1 MDLENVEIRE
11 VSPDPNG
18 SSDDEQGTVV
28 LKRGHKT
35 ITVIIQNWKTFDLS
49 VCTFR
54 FSQSLSMVEDTEND
68 VFNDEEV
75 EGVPAVDEW
84 HYISDRMEV
93 R

>member
-1 MDLENVEIRE
+1 
-11 VSPDPNG
+11 
-18 SSDDEQGTVV
+18 
-28 LKRGHKT
+28 
-35 ITVIIQNWKTFDLS
+35 
-49 VCTFR
+49 
-54 FSQSLSMVEDTEND
+54 MVEDTEND

>member
-35 ITVIIQNWKTFDLS
+35 ITVIIQN
-49 VCTFR
+49 
-54 FSQSLSMVEDTEND
+54 
-68 VFNDEEV
+68 
-75 EGVPAVDEW
+75 
-84 HYISDRMEV
+84 
-93 R
+93 